1 MVVNDPPTALRF
13 SEQQSKCS
21 MRLVIHSLQTPTAQ
35 NQSRIFAEHRDFEIG
50 KCEHAHLVARVVVS
64 FVTVEN
70 GLPATTNVVA
80 TYKFSIRASDRTRPC
95 SLRYRRGSKPRLGL
109 EVPCGLIA
117 RLRSSEAREPGDDD

>member
-1 MVVNDPPTALRF
+1 MIMNDPPTALRF
-13 SEQQSKCS
+13 SKQQSKRS
-21 MRLVIHSLQTPTAQ
+21 VRLVIGSLQTPTAQ

-80 TYKFSIRASDRTRPC
+80 TYKFSIRRAIVPVHVAFDIAAVPS
-95 SLRYRRGSKPRLGL
+95 RGLGL
-109 EVPCGLIA
+109 KDRA
-117 RLRSSEAREPGDDD
+117 D